1 MPKLKM
7 FQTQTTNSIT
17 ISDACQLL
25 ACNEQQLRLT
35 LANINPAFDTLKTL
49 SDEDLSYLQANLNPP
64 ALAATQPPIQPQ
76 SQPTPDN
83 AESAESLT
91 RREFEP
97 SPQKQQNPTLQ
108 GSDLLAEVDRI
119 IQEEV
124 SLADAIGSVR
134 NRVVLHNLDCKDS
147 ELAEELNLRHQ
158 ARKQAYLESIRGIAA
173 RKQDLT
179 PLTPDTINL
188 DRELSNIYQGMGGK

>member
-7 FQTQTTNSIT
+7 FQPQQQTSIT

-25 ACNEQQLRLT
+25 GTNEQQLRLT
-35 LANINPAFDTLKTL
+35 LADFNPSFDTLKIL
-49 SDEDLSYLQANLNPP
+49 SEADLSYLQEALNPP
-64 ALAATQPPIQPQ
+64 ALAASQPPTEPQ
-76 SQPTPDN
+76 NQPTPV
-83 AESAESLT
+83 ATESAETIT
-91 RREFEP
+91 RKGFEP
-97 SPQKQQNPTLQ
+97 APQRQQNSPIQ
-108 GSDLLAEVDRI
+108 SDLLSEIDRI

-134 NRVVLHNLDCKDS
+134 NRVVLHNLDVRDS
-147 ELAEELNLRHQ
+147 ELAEELNQRHQ
-158 ARKQAYLESIRGIAA
+158 ARKQAYLDSIRSVAA

-188 DRELSNIYQGMGGK
+188 DSELADIYQGIGGK